1 MPVVILRTGS
11 LVLYKSKPARVE
23 EVSGDKLEISTPSGR
38 VRVRPKDVVE
48 LHPGPVANLDVSI
61 PSGDPRDAW
70 DLVEGETF
78 SLADLADLAFG
89 SFTPG
94 AALGVWNWLQD
105 GTYFEGGVDGVKPKS
120 PGAVQATL
128 DAREAKDREAR
139 EWDDFIAAL
148 KRRDVTDARKLA
160 DVESLASGRT
170 SKSRVLTALGRL
182 ETPQEAHALLLDLG
196 VWTETRNP
204 HPERAGVS
212 TKDVALPFPT
222 APSEDRLDLTHLS
235 ALAIDDEGSA
245 DPDDALSIERT
256 DEGWRLWVHVAD
268 PAVIVT
274 PDSEL
279 DREARTRGATLYLPD
294 RTITM
299 LPQEL
304 TDAVALGL
312 TETSNALSVAL
323 DLNDAFEVTNV
334 DVHLTRLHVT
344 RLTYAEAQERLHEPT
359 LAALA
364 EFGRAARSRREA
376 AGALMLRL
384 PEVRIRVRDGDVRI
398 TSLPPFESRL
408 LVQEAMMAAGE
419 GVARWAAE
427 REIALPFAAQDRPLG
442 SVEGDDLASQYAG
455 RKLLAR
461 TRFAPSPAPHFGL
474 GLSMYAQSTS
484 PLRRY
489 LDLVVHQQVR
499 AFLAGERL
507 LSGREI
513 SARTAEADM
522 AAGAVRSAERASNR
536 HWTLVFLRRHAAWR
550 GEGVVVERKGAS
562 ATVLLP
568 DLALDAT
575 VTAPHDLGETVTLE
589 VASVDLPNLTARWR
603 VLT

>member
-1 MPVVILRTGS
+1 MRGVTLRIGS

-23 EVSGDKLEISTPSGR
+23 EVSGDKLEISTSSGR

-48 LHPGPVANLDVSI
+48 LHPGPVATLSVAVPTAN
-61 PSGDPRDAW
+61 PRDAW
-70 DLVEGETF
+70 ELVDGETF

-94 AALGVWNWLQD
+94 AALAVWTWLQD
-105 GTYFEGGVDGVKPKS
+105 GTYFEGGVDAVKPKS
-120 PGAVQATL
+120 PEAVRAAL
-128 DAREAKDREAR
+128 NVRDAKAREAR

-148 KRRDVTDARKLA
+148 KRGDVTDARKLA
-160 DVESLASGRT
+160 EVEALALGRA
-170 SKSRVLTALGRL
+170 SKSRVLTALGRP
-182 ETPQEAHALLLDLG
+182 ETSQEAHALLLDLG
-196 VWTETRNP
+196 VWSETRNP

-212 TKDVALPFPT
+212 TKDVALPSFPLPT
-222 APSEDRLDLTHLS
+222 EDRLDLTHLL

-245 DPDDALSIERT
+245 DPDDALSLERT
-256 DEGWRLWVHVAD
+256 ESGWRLWVHVAD
-268 PAVIVT
+268 PAAVVT
-274 PDSEL
+274 PDSDL

-299 LPQEL
+299 LPPGL

-312 TETSNALSVAL
+312 TDESNALSVAL
-323 DLNDAFEVTNV
+323 DLDETFEVTSV
-334 DVHLTRLHVT
+334 DVRLTRLRVT
-344 RLTYAEAQERLHEPT
+344 RFTYAQAQDRLHDPVLAE
-359 LAALA
+359 LAA
-364 EFGRAARSRREA
+364 FGQAARARREA

-384 PEVRIRVRDGDVRI
+384 PEVRVRVRNGDVHV
-398 TSLPPFESRL
+398 TALPPFDSRL

-419 GVARWAAE
+419 GVARWASE
-427 REIALPFAAQDRPLG
+427 RDLALPFAAQDPPLG
-442 SVEGDDLASQYAG
+442 HVEGDDLAAQYAG

-522 AAGAVRSAERASNR
+522 AAGGVRAAERTSNR
-536 HWTLVFLRRHAAWR
+536 HWILVFLRRHPGWR

-568 DLALDAT
+568 DLALDAV
-575 VTAPHDLGETVTLE
+575 VTTPHAVGETVTLE
-589 VASVDLPNLTARWR
+589 VASVDLPSLTARWR
-603 VLT
+603 VV